1 MKRPLPAPSK
11 RTVIVLAWVGG
22 VMAVLLILGMLLA
35 IARLTSDYDALE
47 KRADAGVS
55 DRDDLRSSLTEQ
67 QAALDEANR
76 KLTEV
81 GEKPVATPAV
91 PEDQSVLRGLRGPSC
106 VEELGYSLCRGP
118 AGTDGDDGKNGRS
131 IKGEP
136 GDDGQSI
143 KGEAGPRGAP
153 GESVKG
159 DTGATGPAGPPGPTG
174 PAGKDGTDGAT
185 GPKGDAGAPGPA
197 CPDGY
202 AGQTLTVVTPDG
214 SPGQP
219 ATQTIYACVPA

>member
-1 MKRPLPAPSK
+1 MHKTWTRRALF
-11 RTVIVLAWVGG
+11 VVWVATA
-22 VMAVLLILGMLLA
+22 VMALSVIIGGTLA
-35 IARLTSDYDALE
+35 INRLSNDYDRLE

-76 KLTEV
+76 KLTEA
-81 GEKPVATPAV
+81 GESPVVTPAV

-106 VEELGYSLCRGP
+106 VEELGYALCRGP

-153 GESVKG
+153 GESIKG
-159 DTGATGPAGPPGPTG
+159 DTGATGPAGPAGPPG

-197 CPDGY
+197 CPEGY

-219 ATQTIYACVPA
+219 VTQTIYACVPA